1 MNIKNVVVVGGG
13 VLGSQIAFQTAYC
26 GFNVSILAKEKDID
40 TVVRPKLDNLENV
53 YKKAIKD
60 MANNKDKKNWCRG
73 IADFDKFD
81 EKECLDKVDKASKS
95 IKIIFSQEEALKDA
109 DLVIESIT
117 ENLNIK
123 NEFYSS
129 IADLLPEETIV
140 VTNSSTLL
148 PSQMAKSTKR
158 PDRFLSLH
166 FANNIWK
173 NNTAEVMGHSETNK
187 DCFDKVVEFANDIRM
202 IALPV
207 YKEKKGYLLNS
218 MLVPF
223 LLSAFDLFADGIS
236 DPESIDKAW
245 TYGTGAPEGPFK
257 IMDVVGLETVKNIVE
272 QYKKVPEL
280 LDPLFKKMLL
290 PYSYKEM
297 LEILNKY
304 IEEGKTGKAAGEGFY
319 KYDKK

>member
-13 VLGSQIAFQTAYC
+13 VLGSQIAFQSAYC
-26 GFNVSILAKEKDID
+26 GFNVTILAKEDDID
-40 TVVRPKLDNLENV
+40 SVVKPKLVNL
-53 YKKAIKD
+53 YKAYKASIREMRSIKEE
-60 MANNKDKKNWCRG
+60 KKWYRG
-73 IADFDKFD
+73 IADFGKYN
-81 EKECLDKVDKASKS
+81 EKECLEKLESAKDN
-95 IKIIFSQEEALKDA
+95 IKIISNQSEALKNS

-117 ENLNIK
+117 ENLSVK
-123 NEFYSS
+123 NNFYSS
-129 IADLLPEETIV
+129 IAELLPEKTIV

-148 PSQMAKSTKR
+148 PSQLAKSTGR
-158 PDRFLSLH
+158 PERFLSLH
-166 FANNIWK
+166 FANKIWK
-173 NNTAEVMGHSETNK
+173 NNTAEIMGHSETDK
-187 DCFDKVVEFANDIRM
+187 SCFNTVVKFANDIRM

-223 LLSAFDLFADGIS
+223 LLSAFDLFADGVS

-245 TYGTGAPEGPFK
+245 TCGTGAPEGPFR

-297 LEILNKY
+297 LEILNEY
-304 IEEGKTGKAAGEGFY
+304 IAAGKTGKASGEGFY
-319 KYDKK
+319 KYNN